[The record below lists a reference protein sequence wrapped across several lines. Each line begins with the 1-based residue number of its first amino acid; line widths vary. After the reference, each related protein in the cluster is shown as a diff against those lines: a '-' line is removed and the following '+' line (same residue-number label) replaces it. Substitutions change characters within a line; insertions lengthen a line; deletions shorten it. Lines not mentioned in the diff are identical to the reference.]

1 MVILVTGRSLLA
13 STVLWLAA
21 AVVVT
26 PVGAED
32 VVHPKGHL
40 PDGSRLPG
48 VTHCWA
54 ASPA

>member
-32 VVHPKGHL
+32 VAHPKGHL